1 MANADRATDTP
12 IELEF
17 NGRKYKVRQITT
29 QDYGEIT
36 RHLKTLYIGE
46 VAKSLRFAGISE
58 DKVIETVQKLQLEE
72 WGIKDEKH
80 YEEKIRPLLESIDAI
95 GYILYVSLRKEH
107 PELTVEDVREIV
119 AQNPDRMTDIVVY
132 VMGGEVRKNPK
143 KSQKEKKE

>member
-107 PELTVEDVREIV
+107 PELTVEDVKEIV

-132 VMGGEVRKNPK
+132 VMGGEARKNPK
-143 KSQKEKKE
+143 KSQKEKKG